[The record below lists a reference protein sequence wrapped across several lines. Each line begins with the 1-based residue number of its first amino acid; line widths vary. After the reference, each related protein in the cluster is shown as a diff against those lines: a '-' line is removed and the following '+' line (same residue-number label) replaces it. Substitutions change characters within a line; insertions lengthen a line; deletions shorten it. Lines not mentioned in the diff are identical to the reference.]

1 MVIVSAPPGLASNN
15 GATDLH
21 ELRKPGAILIF
32 GHQLAIG
39 ATIRTAHELTGLG
52 TLVPQGSA
60 APMASSLGNLTA
72 SFSLK
77 GNRLEYNTATV
88 ASVNRTITF
97 QVVAVYK

>member
-32 GHQLAIG
+32 GHQLAIE

-60 APMASSLGNLTA
+60 APMVTA